1 MPNYGT
7 PQSGG
12 LTALAPGESMYL
24 FNAET
29 PAAPQA
35 SIPFARAISASQD
48 DAGTTFQIIFDAAP
62 TAVVD
67 IQCSNVDIDADYIT
81 VYTSTDTQFDAYTDI
96 GRSAFYRA
104 KLVSGGGTLTV
115 IAQR

>member
-29 PAAPQA
+29 PAASTA
-35 SIPFARAISASQD
+35 SIPFARAISASQN
-48 DAGTTFQIIFDAAP
+48 DAGTTFQILAA
-62 TAVVD
+62 AAGVL
-67 IQCSNVDIDADYIT
+67 IQCSNVDVDADYVT
-81 VYTSTDTQFDAYTDI
+81 VYTSVSAHDAYTDI

-104 KLVSGGGTLTV
+104 VSPGGLLTV